1 MVLIWFVNEKA
12 NRQNENWKN
21 KTKTISLLV
30 HLCVNIYMNNVFE
43 LLYMFV
49 SMVV

>member
-12 NRQNENWKN
+12 NRQNENWK
-21 KTKTISLLV
+21 KQTKTISLLV